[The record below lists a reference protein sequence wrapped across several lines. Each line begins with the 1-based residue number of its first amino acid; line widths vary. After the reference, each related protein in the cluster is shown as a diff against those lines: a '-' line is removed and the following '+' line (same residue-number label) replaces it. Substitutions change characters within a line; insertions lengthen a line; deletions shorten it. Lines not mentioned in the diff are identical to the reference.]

1 MSYRKNGNNKA
12 YENLKANPDV
22 KKHML
27 EACIMADKEDSLV
40 RNADGLGIRRI
51 KKMRKKEHGEIF
63 KKVAVASLSLAAT
76 GAIVAGVAT
85 YRNDKNKSN
94 NSMAAKQITTEF
106 KTTEK
111 ATEEKTDVEAQK
123 DNLLECSIKLNK
135 KGQKEFKALF
145 WHYESGKEFEEGEG
159 SVENSDYYAGKE
171 YVVGDYAFRWNST
184 TDKCV
189 YVRKKNEKKFEKTP
203 IILTRLDELE
213 EGNTLSDDFWT
224 NGEIIIYQNES
235 TKKIYIYNVETKE
248 YKEAV
253 IPESIKVKG
262 VGDPSYIFKVKN
274 GVMYI
279 QEYDM
284 KLEEENKKKNIFD
297 TKTNLYV
304 YDITNGECALLLEG
318 GMLEDTLNDYVVI
331 GEYIEDAEDIITSR
345 KYSVKKI
352 TDKGLENIYS
362 FDRGVDYEF
371 IDEENNVF
379 VFSTQKK
386 SKASD
391 GKEYFSP
398 DEYIKFNVKTNEIVK
413 EKVQN

>member
-1 MSYRKNGNNKA
+1 MK
-12 YENLKANPDV
+12 
-22 KKHML
+22 
-27 EACIMADKEDSLV
+27 
-40 RNADGLGIRRI
+40 
-51 KKMRKKEHGEIF
+51 KKEYGDVL

-76 GAIVAGVAT
+76 GAIVAGVST

-94 NSMAAKQITTEF
+94 NSMALKQITTEF

-111 ATEEKTDVEAQK
+111 VTEEKTDVEAQK

-171 YVVGDYAFRWNST
+171 YVVGDYAFKWNST

-213 EGNTLSDDFWT
+213 EGNTLPDDFWT
-224 NGEIIIYQNES
+224 NGEMIIYQNES

-331 GEYIEDAEDIITSR
+331 GEYIEDAEDIITTR

-398 DEYIKFNVKTNEIVK
+398 DEYIKFNVKTNKIVK
-413 EKVQN
+413 EKAQN